1 MPFVRRKEKRELE
14 IPTDSV
20 SDIAFLL
27 IIFFILTTTMSK
39 LTGFTAELP
48 SGAPQAKPAKPAA
61 KTDAKTPTVQITNGK
76 LLFNEQ
82 EVSMAALQ
90 ERLLDLQLAKKQG
103 EERVVMLETAGKVD
117 YQIYYETMAAIS
129 AAGGIVAIVE
139 EGE

>member
-48 SGAPQAKPAKPAA
+48 SGAAAQQQAA

-117 YQIYYETMAAIS
+117 YQIY
-129 AAGGIVAIVE
+129 
-139 EGE
+139 

>member
-1 MPFVRRKEKRELE
+1 MPFVRRKEKRDLE

-27 IIFFILTTTMSK
+27 IIFFILTTTLSK
-39 LTGFTAELP
+39 LAGFTAELP
-48 SGAPQAKPAKPAA
+48 SAAAAQKQAA
-61 KTDAKTPTVQITNGK
+61 KTDAKTPTVQLANGK

-82 EVSMAALQ
+82 EVSMAALR
-90 ERLLDLQLAKKQG
+90 ERLLDLQLGGKQG
-103 EERVVMLETAGKVD
+103 EEKIVMLEAAGKVD
-117 YQIYYETMAAIS
+117 YQAYYEAMAAIS

>member
-1 MPFVRRKEKRELE
+1 MPFARRKEKRDLE

-27 IIFFILTTTMSK
+27 IIFFILTTTLSK

-48 SGAPQAKPAKPAA
+48 SGAAAQQQAA
-61 KTDAKTPTVQITNGK
+61 KTDAKTPTVQIANGK

-82 EVSMAALQ
+82 EVTPAALR
-90 ERLLDLQLAKKQG
+90 ERLLDLRLDTKQG
-103 EERVVMLETAGKVD
+103 EEKVVMLEAAGKVD
-117 YQIYYETMAAIS
+117 YQTYYATMAAIS
-129 AAGGIVAIVE
+129 GAGGIVAIVE

>member
-48 SGAPQAKPAKPAA
+48 SGAAAQQAA
-61 KTDAKTPTVQITNGK
+61 KTAAKTPTVQITNGK
-76 LLFNEQ
+76 LLFSEQ

-103 EERVVMLETAGKVD
+103 EERVVMLEAAGKVD
-117 YQIYYETMAAIS
+117 YQTYYAAMAAIS

>member
-1 MPFVRRKEKRELE
+1 MPFSQRKEKRELE

-48 SGAPQAKPAKPAA
+48 SGAASQQQAA

-82 EVSMAALQ
+82 EVSMASLQ

-103 EERVVMLETAGKVD
+103 EERVVMLEAAGKVD
-117 YQIYYETMAAIS
+117 YQTYYETMALIS
-129 AAGGIVAIVE
+129 AAGGIMAIVE

>member
-20 SDIAFLL
+20 SDIAILL
-27 IIFFILTTTMSK
+27 IIFFILTTTLSK

-48 SGAPQAKPAKPAA
+48 SGAAAQQQAA

>member
-1 MPFVRRKEKRELE
+1 MPFVRRQEKRDLE

-27 IIFFILTTTMSK
+27 IIFFILTTTLSK

-48 SGAPQAKPAKPAA
+48 SAAAARQQAAQ
-61 KTDAKTPTVQITNGK
+61 TDAKTPTVQLANGK

-82 EVSMAALQ
+82 EVSMAALG
-90 ERLLDLQLAKKQG
+90 ERLLDLRLGNKQG
-103 EERVVMLETAGKVD
+103 EERIVMLEAAGKVD
-117 YQIYYETMAAIS
+117 YQAYYAAMAAIS

-139 EGE
+139 EEE

>member
-1 MPFVRRKEKRELE
+1 MPFVRRKEKRDLE

-27 IIFFILTTTMSK
+27 IIFFILTTTLSK

-48 SGAPQAKPAKPAA
+48 SAAASQQQAA

-82 EVSMAALQ
+82 EVSMAALR

-103 EERVVMLETAGKVD
+103 EERVVMLEAAGKVN
-117 YQIYYETMAAIS
+117 YQAYYEAMAAIS
-129 AAGGIVAIVE
+129 GAGGIVAIVE

>member
-1 MPFVRRKEKRELE
+1 MPIARRTPKRDLE

-27 IIFFILTTTMSK
+27 IIFFILTTTLSK

-48 SGAPQAKPAKPAA
+48 SAAASQQQAAA
-61 KTDAKTPTVQITNGK
+61 TDAKTPGVQITGGK

-82 EVSMAALQ
+82 EVSLEALRD
-90 ERLLDLQLAKKQG
+90 RLLDLQLGAKQG
-103 EERVVMLETAGKVD
+103 EEKVVLLEAAGKVD
-117 YQIYYETMAAIS
+117 YQTYYAAMAAIS

>member
-1 MPFVRRKEKRELE
+1 MPFVRRKEKRDLE

-27 IIFFILTTTMSK
+27 IIFFILTTTLSK

-48 SGAPQAKPAKPAA
+48 SAAASQQQAA
-61 KTDAKTPTVQITNGK
+61 KSETKTSSVQIANGK

-82 EVSMAALQ
+82 EVSMAALR

-103 EERVVMLETAGKVD
+103 EEKVVMLEAAGKVN
-117 YQIYYETMAAIS
+117 YQTYYEAMAAIS
-129 AAGGIVAIVE
+129 GAGGIVAIVE

>member
-48 SGAPQAKPAKPAA
+48 SGAAAQQQAA

-76 LLFNEQ
+76 LLFSEQ

-103 EERVVMLETAGKVD
+103 EERVVMLEAAGKVD
-117 YQIYYETMAAIS
+117 YQTYYAAMAAIS

>member
-27 IIFFILTTTMSK
+27 IIFFK

-48 SGAPQAKPAKPAA
+48 SGAAAQQQAA

>member
-14 IPTDSV
+14 TPTDSV

-48 SGAPQAKPAKPAA
+48 SGAAAQQQAA
-61 KTDAKTPTVQITNGK
+61 KTDAKTPTVQIANGK

-103 EERVVMLETAGKVD
+103 EERVVMLEAAGKVD
-117 YQIYYETMAAIS
+117 YQTYYAAMAAIS

>member
-48 SGAPQAKPAKPAA
+48 SGAASQQQAA

>member
-1 MPFVRRKEKRELE
+1 MPFVRRKEKRDLE

-27 IIFFILTTTMSK
+27 IIFFILTTTLSK

-48 SGAPQAKPAKPAA
+48 AAAAAQQQAAR
-61 KTDAKTPTVQITNGK
+61 TDAKTPTVQLASGK

-82 EVSMAALQ
+82 EVSMAALRD
-90 ERLLDLQLAKKQG
+90 RLLDLQLAQKQG
-103 EERVVMLETAGKVD
+103 EAKVVMLEAAGKVD
-117 YQIYYETMAAIS
+117 YQTYYEAMAAIS
-129 AAGGIVAIVE
+129 GAGGIVAIVE

>member
-48 SGAPQAKPAKPAA
+48 SGAASQQQAA
-61 KTDAKTPTVQITNGK
+61 KTDAKTDVNSRGDCPC
-76 LLFNEQ
+76 
-82 EVSMAALQ
+82 
-90 ERLLDLQLAKKQG
+90 
-103 EERVVMLETAGKVD
+103 
-117 YQIYYETMAAIS
+117 
-129 AAGGIVAIVE
+129 
-139 EGE
+139 

>member
-1 MPFVRRKEKRELE
+1 MPFVRRKEQRDLE

-27 IIFFILTTTMSK
+27 IIFFILTTTLSK

-48 SGAPQAKPAKPAA
+48 SAASAQQQAA
-61 KTDAKTPTVQITNGK
+61 KSETKTAAVQITNGK

-82 EVSMAALQ
+82 EVSMAALR
-90 ERLLDLQLAKKQG
+90 ERLLDLQLAKKEG
-103 EERVVMLETAGKVD
+103 EEKVVMLEAAGKVD
-117 YQIYYETMAAIS
+117 YQAYYEVMAAIS
-129 AAGGIVAIVE
+129 GAGGIVAIVE

>member
-1 MPFVRRKEKRELE
+1 MPFVRRKEKRDLE

-27 IIFFILTTTMSK
+27 IIFFILTTTLSK

-48 SGAPQAKPAKPAA
+48 SAAASQQQAA

-82 EVSMAALQ
+82 EVSMAALR

-103 EERVVMLETAGKVD
+103 EEKVVMLEAAGKVN
-117 YQIYYETMAAIS
+117 YQAYYEAMAAIS
-129 AAGGIVAIVE
+129 GAGGIVAIVE

>member
-48 SGAPQAKPAKPAA
+48 SGAAAQQAA

-103 EERVVMLETAGKVD
+103 EERVVMLEAAGKVD
-117 YQIYYETMAAIS
+117 YQTYYAAMAAIS